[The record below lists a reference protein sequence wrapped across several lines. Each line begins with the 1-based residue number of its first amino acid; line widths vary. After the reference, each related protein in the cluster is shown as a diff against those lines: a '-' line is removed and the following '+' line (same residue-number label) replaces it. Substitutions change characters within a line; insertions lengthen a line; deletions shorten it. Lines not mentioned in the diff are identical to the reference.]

1 MLFIGKPK
9 GRSRMISNGR
19 IRGVTHSHVPSR
31 DPRHLTHSNMTW
43 LIHIWHDSFARA
55 TPHVNESCHML
66 MSHITYEWV
75 MSHMW
80 MSQVTHVNESDHTC
94 WWVMLQVDESY
105 HAWLSHVAYSSCHV
119 TYVYILRATSHIFPS
134 CKAAISVTWLIH
146 TWHDSFPRAKLQFL
160 GAHTDSDSFLSDTTH
175 SHVPSCNYL
184 TRTPSWTHS

>member
-1 MLFIGKPK
+1 MVEYVASLIPTCQAAIPG
-9 GRSRMISNGR
+9 I
-19 IRGVTHSHVPSR
+19 
-31 DPRHLTHSNMTW
+31 W
-43 LIHIWHDSFARA
+43 LIQTWHDSFIYD
-55 TPHVNESCHML
+55 TTHSLVPL
-66 MSHITYEWV
+66 
-75 MSHMW
+75 HMW
-80 MSQVTHVNESDHTC
+80 MSHVTHVNESDHTC
-94 WWVMLQVDESY
+94 WWVMSQVDESY